1 MIKFIICLICIC
13 TIIQTYRVTISW
25 FRKDTGI
32 VVRIIESLVL
42 ILCVF
47 VSLADL
53 KIHNMDICSKLF
65 HIGSEVLCCYVL
77 GSFIF
82 EVVRKKQYIS
92 ILSVKSSIDLSSNGI
107 MFLNNKGNI
116 ILINNM
122 MRDILSEKNI
132 MNNFIDRLI
141 DSSFRVIDDV
151 YLIRSLERVW
161 YLKVQDGEQ
170 VVMIDITDVYK
181 LQEIEEEQNRSI
193 EANNKKILST
203 LENIE
208 EIEKSKNLIKLKNEF
223 HDLLGHRLSLFQ
235 QYLNKKN
242 VNIDDISYMLDN
254 LFVDTDNLVSP
265 DLKLEKLVNVYKVFG
280 VNIKVVGGLP
290 IDEKIAEVFFEI
302 IREAVTNAI
311 IHADS
316 HNIKV
321 VITQNLER
329 VEMIITNDGAK
340 PKNFISENE
349 GIKGMRRK
357 LKDVGGVLTV
367 GVDKQ
372 FILKVSI

>member
-1 MIKFIICLICIC
+1 MIKFIICLICVC
-13 TIIQTYRVTISW
+13 TIIQTYRVTIIW

-32 VVRIIESLVL
+32 VVRIMESLVL

-53 KIHNMDICSKLF
+53 KIHNMDICSRMF
-65 HIGSEVLCCYVL
+65 HIESEVLCCYVL
-77 GSFIF
+77 GNFIF

-92 ILSVKSSIDLSSNGI
+92 ILSVKSSIDLSRNGI
-107 MFLNNKGNI
+107 MFLNSKGNI

-122 MRDILSEKNI
+122 MRDILSEKSI
-132 MNNFIDRLI
+132 MDDYIDRLI
-141 DSSFRVIDDV
+141 YSSFRIIEDV

-161 YLKVQDGEQ
+161 YLKVQDREQ
-170 VVMIDITDVYK
+170 VVMIDITDIYK
-181 LQEIEEEQNRSI
+181 LQEIEEEQNQRI
-193 EANNKKILST
+193 EVNNKKILST
-203 LENIE
+203 LEKIE

-235 QYLNKKN
+235 QYLNNKEIK
-242 VNIDDISYMLDN
+242 IDDISYMLDN
-254 LFVDTDNLVSP
+254 LFVDTDNLMNA

-280 VNIKVVGGLP
+280 VDVKVVGGLP

-340 PKNFISENE
+340 SKKYISENE

-357 LKDVGGVLTV
+357 LKDVGGVLTIE
-367 GVDKQ
+367 VDKQ
-372 FILKVSI
+372 FILRISV